1 MTRSVTVMAAILIL
15 LCGLGA
21 VAYPFVSNYLA
32 GEKQA
37 AVIVAAEKEMTETD
51 TAEREAALAA
61 AEEYNRALLSPVP
74 GKAMTMDEST
84 YRALLSAG
92 EDGIMGV
99 LEIPRIQVMLPIYHG
114 TGDTSLQR
122 GVGHIYGTSLPVGG
136 AGTHTALSGHTGMA
150 GQRMLSDLDQLV
162 LGDTFC
168 LRVWGESL
176 TYEVDQIRVV
186 LPEDVRELAI
196 DPDKDYCTLV
206 TCTPYGIN
214 THRLLVRGIRTEAEY
229 TAADAQPKPESPA
242 PAAST
247 WRRQIGRSI
256 LIGLAASA
264 GLWLVVVGIRSW
276 RRFNQRKS
284 ADAFNEPV

>member
-1 MTRSVTVMAAILIL
+1 MKRSVTVMAAILIL

-61 AEEYNRALLSPVP
+61 AEEYNRALLAPVP
-74 GKAMTMDEST
+74 GKAMTMDESA

-136 AGTHTALSGHTGMA
+136 TGTHTALSGHTGMA

-176 TYEVDQIRVV
+176 TYEVDQIRLV

-196 DPDKDYCTLV
+196 NPDKDYCTLV

-214 THRLLVRGIRTEAEY
+214 THRLLVRGIRTEAEH
-229 TAADAQPKPESPA
+229 TAADTQPKPESPT

-247 WRRQIGRSI
+247 WRQQIRRSI
-256 LIGLAASA
+256 LVGLIASA
-264 GLWLVVVGIRSW
+264 GLWLFVVGIRSW

-284 ADAFNEPV
+284 TDAFNEPV